1 MSKKEFGIGEYPT
14 RYGSKGVVSHIA
26 EKANGYPLVGYVVRP
41 DGAAFP
47 VKWSLKGCRLMGVK
61 STDDLV
67 QEPATVWMNEYED
80 GFIGNYPTLK
90 DATANAT
97 QNAIRTA
104 VEFREVVK

>member
-1 MSKKEFGIGEYPT
+1 MSKFGIGEYPT

-67 QEPATVWMNEYED
+67 QEPATVWMNEFSF
-80 GFIGNYPTLK
+80 GFAGNYLSEEV
-90 DATANAT
+90 AIEAASG
-97 QNAIRTA
+97 AIRTG
-104 VEFREVVK
+104 VEFREVIK